1 MHYSTST
8 IGGSSIHLG
17 AGVSLKDMFDGYA
30 SVIATSKLLRRIIVD
45 YTDLLSDA
53 SRFEGLLKDIYGS
66 ENKKEIFLLTTALR
80 ARVTEIRE
88 SSTFDKD
95 TEHRMYNMITRLSS
109 DYGLDEKSAAWAT
122 FAWSIGFDLMTEEEF
137 DNLDNGNRAE
147 RYLILGNYISNV
159 DSIIEQQEISHGNP
173 ISNLIMVNSSNLKQL
188 YENGIL
194 LHNQGKFAEAL
205 ECYDKA
211 LAIDP
216 KSPIVLSNKG
226 LSLHNQGKFAEALE
240 CYDKALA
247 IDPQDEFII
256 KRMNNTKEILSHCSS
271 IRRSGQVIS
280 QVSNLNNGL
289 KKSLN
294 LYFLAIAIA
303 ALLLTTGTVS
313 YVILGTNSNLD
324 VNPLDHIFHLNS
336 DASTNNI
343 EPTDER
349 SGSSSISSHKESI
362 SDFTKNLEK
371 ELNLQIN
378 SNNQSLLQNDNGL
391 GQDSNSRNSDNNLE
405 SDGLNDGLNG
415 VNQKVDNFKT
425 ELGMA
430 MKSNFN

>member
-1 MHYSTST
+1 
-8 IGGSSIHLG
+8 
-17 AGVSLKDMFDGYA
+17 MFDGYA
-30 SVIATSKLLRRIIVD
+30 SVIATSKLLRRIIAD
-45 YTDLLSDA
+45 YTDLLSDS

-88 SSTFDKD
+88 SYVFDKD
-95 TEHRMYNMITRLSS
+95 TEPTIYNMITRLSS

-122 FAWSIGFDLMTEEEF
+122 FAWSIAFDLMTEEEF
-137 DNLDNGNRAE
+137 DNLANGNKAK
-147 RYLILGNYISNV
+147 RYLILGNYISNMDAV
-159 DSIIEQQEISHGNP
+159 IEQQEISHGNP
-173 ISNLIMVNSSNLKQL
+173 ISNLRMVNSSNLKQL

-211 LAIDP
+211 LAIEP

-256 KRMNNTKEILSHCSS
+256 KRMNNTKEIFSHSSS

-289 KKSLN
+289 KKSLS
-294 LYFLAIAIA
+294 LYFIAIAIA
-303 ALLLTTGTVS
+303 AALLTTGTVS
-313 YVILGTNSNLD
+313 YVILGTNSTLN
-324 VNPLDHIFHLNS
+324 VNPLGEIFHLDKYAYNNS
-336 DASTNNI
+336 I
-343 EPTDER
+343 EPTDQR
-349 SGSSSISSHKESI
+349 SGSPSISSHKESI
-362 SDFTKNLEK
+362 SDFTKNLDK
-371 ELNLQIN
+371 ELNLHIN
-378 SNNQSLLQNDNGL
+378 SDNRSLLQNDNGL
-391 GQDSNSRNSDNNLE
+391 WQDSHSKNSSYKIE
-405 SDGLNDGLNG
+405 SDGLNG
-415 VNQKVDNFKT
+415 VNQKIDNFKT

>member
-1 MHYSTST
+1 
-8 IGGSSIHLG
+8 
-17 AGVSLKDMFDGYA
+17 MFDGYA
-30 SVIATSKLLRRIIVD
+30 SVIATSKLLRRIIAD
-45 YTDLLSDA
+45 YTDLLSDS

-88 SSTFDKD
+88 SYVFDKD
-95 TEHRMYNMITRLSS
+95 TEPTIYNMITRLSS

-122 FAWSIGFDLMTEEEF
+122 FAWSIAFDLMTEEEF
-137 DNLDNGNRAE
+137 DNLANGNKAK
-147 RYLILGNYISNV
+147 RYLILGNYISNM
-159 DSIIEQQEISHGNP
+159 DSVIEQQKISHGNP
-173 ISNLIMVNSSNLKQL
+173 ISNLIMVNSCNLKQL

-211 LAIDP
+211 LAIEP

-256 KRMNNTKEILSHCSS
+256 KRMNNTKEIFSHSSS

-289 KKSLN
+289 KKSLS
-294 LYFLAIAIA
+294 LYFIAIAIA
-303 ALLLTTGTVS
+303 AALLTTGTVS
-313 YVILGTNSNLD
+313 YVILGTNSTLN
-324 VNPLDHIFHLNS
+324 VNPLGEIFHLDS
-336 DASTNNI
+336 DASNNSI
-343 EPTDER
+343 EPTDQR
-349 SGSSSISSHKESI
+349 SGSPSISSHKESI
-362 SDFTKNLEK
+362 SDFTKNLDK
-371 ELNLQIN
+371 ELNLHIN
-378 SNNQSLLQNDNGL
+378 SDNRSLLQNDNGL
-391 GQDSNSRNSDNNLE
+391 WQDSHSKNSSYKIE
-405 SDGLNDGLNG
+405 SDGLNG
-415 VNQKVDNFKT
+415 VNQKIDNFKT

>member
-1 MHYSTST
+1 
-8 IGGSSIHLG
+8 
-17 AGVSLKDMFDGYA
+17 MFDGYA

-45 YTDLLSDA
+45 YKDLLSDS

-88 SSTFDKD
+88 SYVFDKD
-95 TEHRMYNMITRLSS
+95 TEPKIYNMITRLSS

-122 FAWSIGFDLMTEEEF
+122 FAWSIAFDLMTEEEF
-137 DNLDNGNRAE
+137 DNLANGNKAK
-147 RYLILGNYISNV
+147 RYLILGNYISNMDAV
-159 DSIIEQQEISHGNP
+159 IEQQEISHGNP
-173 ISNLIMVNSSNLKQL
+173 ISNLRMVNSSNLKQL

-211 LAIDP
+211 LAIEP

-256 KRMNNTKEILSHCSS
+256 KRMNNTKEIFSHSSS

-289 KKSLN
+289 KKSS

-303 ALLLTTGTVS
+303 AALLTTGTVS
-313 YVILGTNSNLD
+313 YVILGTNSNLN
-324 VNPLDHIFHLNS
+324 VNPLGEIFHLDS
-336 DASTNNI
+336 DASNNSI
-343 EPTDER
+343 EPTDQR
-349 SGSSSISSHKESI
+349 SGSPSISSHKESI
-362 SDFTKNLEK
+362 SDFTKNLER

-378 SNNQSLLQNDNGL
+378 SDNRSLLQNDNGL
-391 GQDSNSRNSDNNLE
+391 GQDSHSKNSSNKIKS
-405 SDGLNDGLNG
+405 DGLNG
-415 VNQKVDNFKT
+415 VNQKIDNFKT